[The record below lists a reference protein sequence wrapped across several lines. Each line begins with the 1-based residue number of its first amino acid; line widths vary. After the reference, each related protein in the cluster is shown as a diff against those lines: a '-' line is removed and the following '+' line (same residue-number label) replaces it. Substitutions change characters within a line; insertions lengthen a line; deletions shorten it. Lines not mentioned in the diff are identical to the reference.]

1 MGSYSKKLPG
11 SGVWASVHGN
21 LTCAHITFFKRVV
34 CCYFISFG
42 LIKKSGKEMLGRQ
55 DGAATRRGFLACTLA
70 HEQIVR
76 GHTSTCLRGVVP
88 RQWAQQA
95 PLWFQRSQLQLSAL
109 CSRAS
114 KQKKTKP
121 WGENQKHFFP
131 FGVKKYHFLRGEKE
145 GKPVLSTSILRWW
158 LQREDEDK
166 LLHALVC
173 QLKRRFWT
181 FLPIPIP
188 ASVYLKQTRIPS
200 VPTHD
205 KLWVFFFFSSMP
217 NEKLLFPFFPV
228 YQWPFP

>member
-1 MGSYSKKLPG
+1 MRAGKQENTEQSRPGLWRQIMMGSYSKKLPG

-109 CSRAS
+109 CS
-114 KQKKTKP
+114 
-121 WGENQKHFFP
+121 FP
-131 FGVKKYHFLRGEKE
+131 NDQAC
-145 GKPVLSTSILRWW
+145 S
-158 LQREDEDK
+158 Q
-166 LLHALVC
+166 LLEL
-173 QLKRRFWT
+173 
-181 FLPIPIP
+181 
-188 ASVYLKQTRIPS
+188 
-200 VPTHD
+200 
-205 KLWVFFFFSSMP
+205 
-217 NEKLLFPFFPV
+217 
-228 YQWPFP
+228 